1 MPGDLFG
8 SGTLSGPD
16 PRSEGCLL
24 EMSRGGGIDI
34 DLGNGE
40 TRRFLHDGDEI
51 VFRAH
56 ARRDGFVPIGF
67 GECRGRVGPAAASV

>member
-1 MPGDLFG
+1 
-8 SGTLSGPD
+8 
-16 PRSEGCLL
+16 
-24 EMSRGGGIDI
+24 MSRGGGIDI

-67 GECRGRVGPAAASV
+67 GECRGRVGPAG